1 MSPFLDPNDDD
12 GLHAVIVALILIIL
26 TLAIVF
32 AGVSHHVGKAAAK
45 AALGKLKQAPIK
57 QQLYR
62 HRKRGRAVVRC
73 ICQSVELTPYFE
85 QPNNHP
91 IAEGLDR

>member
-45 AALGKLKQAPIK
+45 AALG
-57 QQLYR
+57 
-62 HRKRGRAVVRC
+62 GRLMKTRAHDTG
-73 ICQSVELTPYFE
+73 S
-85 QPNNHP
+85 
-91 IAEGLDR
+91 

>member
-62 HRKRGRAVVRC
+62 HRKRGPPTLGGRLTKTRAHDTG
-73 ICQSVELTPYFE
+73 S
-85 QPNNHP
+85 
-91 IAEGLDR
+91 